1 MSDAPPWPPRPLA
14 PSYHVTGE
22 VIHHETDTETSEA
35 RLVFRD
41 WFNREVTIFA
51 RRSHPRQAPNGAAV
65 LHLVGGAQ
73 TIHPG
78 DLALWTS
85 QGYAAASFDW
95 QLTGISSRRPERTS
109 TFPAELV
116 PQFSPTP
123 TLRAAVLP
131 VALQAAA
138 VCLSWLARAPHV
150 DAGRLGMVGI
160 SWGGY
165 LAWLLAAYEP
175 RVRVVIPAFGCGG
188 LFANDRDPPAHARD
202 VRAFWEQHWEPA
214 TLGSRIT
221 AAVCY
226 LGATNDFFGDP
237 LVAESL
243 LGSLPQPAIRHL
255 LPNVDHSLDAAQS
268 RLAVAWM
275 RHHLL
280 DGPAV
285 PPTPVL
291 LADLSLTSAPDHPVV
306 AHEMWWAHAAG
317 PGVFRCWQQ
326 GPPPARHSVLVFAR
340 ARYANGLEVCSPIS
354 VRCPPPPVSAAVA
367 PAAPSAPLSNTIAF
381 GLGWRWEVGHAR
393 FFANDAQASPPATP
407 EEAWELTPARPESD
421 APVTVLLHPEPHA
434 LVQIPSD
441 AILELGWSTLPRT
454 GFTVLLHRRGA
465 PAVTVPAHWR
475 DQRLRFRLTGSP
487 GRSPEFRWSD
497 VGRIH
502 VEVTLANRGPC
513 RIGPLRWTD
522 QEDEA
527 FPPSLHLTPNSA
539 PAATH
544 PP

>member
-1 MSDAPPWPPRPLA
+1 
-14 PSYHVTGE
+14 
-22 VIHHETDTETSEA
+22 
-35 RLVFRD
+35 
-41 WFNREVTIFA
+41 
-51 RRSHPRQAPNGAAV
+51 
-65 LHLVGGAQ
+65 
-73 TIHPG
+73 
-78 DLALWTS
+78 LWTS

-95 QLTGISSRRPERTS
+95 QLTGVSSRRPERTS

-138 VCLSWLARAPHV
+138 VCLAWLARAPHV
-150 DAGRLGMVGI
+150 DAGRLGVTGI

-214 TLGSRIT
+214 TLGARIA

-326 GPPPARHSVLVFAR
+326 GPPPARHSYPCFRPRPLRQRSGSLFTDQR
-340 ARYANGLEVCSPIS
+340 ALP
-354 VRCPPPPVSAAVA
+354 
-367 PAAPSAPLSNTIAF
+367 
-381 GLGWRWEVGHAR
+381 
-393 FFANDAQASPPATP
+393 SPP
-407 EEAWELTPARPESD
+407 
-421 APVTVLLHPEPHA
+421 
-434 LVQIPSD
+434 
-441 AILELGWSTLPRT
+441 
-454 GFTVLLHRRGA
+454 
-465 PAVTVPAHWR
+465 
-475 DQRLRFRLTGSP
+475 RFR
-487 GRSPEFRWSD
+487 
-497 VGRIH
+497 
-502 VEVTLANRGPC
+502 
-513 RIGPLRWTD
+513 
-522 QEDEA
+522 
-527 FPPSLHLTPNSA
+527 PPSLRPRLPLRFQTPSHSGWA
-539 PAATH
+539 GDGRSGMPVSSPMMRR
-544 PP
+544 PPRQPPRRRRGS